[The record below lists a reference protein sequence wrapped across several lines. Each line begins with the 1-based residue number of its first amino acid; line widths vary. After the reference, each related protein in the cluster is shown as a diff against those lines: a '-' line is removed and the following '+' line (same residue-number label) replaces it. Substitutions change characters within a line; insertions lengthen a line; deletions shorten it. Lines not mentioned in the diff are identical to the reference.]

1 MSAMVGEGELPKR
14 ENSKKKFEYLFPYKK
29 EPVYAF
35 AEMEETSETKKYRY
49 THRF

>member
-1 MSAMVGEGELPKR
+1 MSAMVGEGELPKK
-14 ENSKKKFEYLFPYKK
+14 ENLKKKSDYLFPYKK

-35 AEMEETSETKKYRY
+35 AEIEENPETKKYHY